1 MPPLNLYSQR
11 LITGTLTTVTGEVD
25 ATNAARLE
33 AYLSRQIRPGE
44 PLLLD
49 LSGLTFLDSLG
60 LYVLIRLNAA
70 LREQGSALHL
80 AAVHDTPAR
89 LLKLTGVWMTLNIHT
104 GVQQAI
110 TSMQGERLHPQEPA

>member
-1 MPPLNLYSQR
+1 MPPLSLHSRR
-11 LITGTLTTVTGEVD
+11 LIIGTLTTVTGEVD

-33 AYLSRQIRPGE
+33 TYLGQQIRPGE

-49 LSGLTFLDSLG
+49 LSALTFLDSLG

-70 LREQGSALHL
+70 LREQGGALHL

-89 LLKLTGVWMTLNIHT
+89 LLKLTGVWMTLNIHA
-104 GVQQAI
+104 GVRQAI